1 MLQSMNISETHKRHC
16 ERGTLRS
23 EIAMLGYV
31 WRSAHGMHARIVLPM
46 LAQILLGMFPAVIT
60 YQVQSWITGTESV
73 AELLQWRHIVE
84 FLGMILA
91 MTVIKQISSLSQGVA
106 MAEIKRN
113 LERRYIDWL
122 AARDFRPQQSGEA
135 AGRAGHRSMMAFS
148 RESEMLTGLI
158 PMFYRSFVQ
167 APLTIVSFMVLMV
180 WMSWQLTCV
189 VVLLAGSVAV
199 SCVLLRKKVKAV
211 RRVLYGR
218 MSDLY
223 QLYSD
228 WVKGGRVLRFYD
240 SEGFVCGKLAEV
252 VDDSCRL
259 NKRLVGIACR
269 QNMATELLTYA
280 AVVAFILVVASGRDA
295 ADWGILLAY
304 PLAILYIRSEAIKLV
319 NGYAQLAATE
329 SSVRHLVKAFGDGDT
344 DAEADE
350 PVRKRPVESIELSH
364 VDFGYKDGVK
374 VLSDFSAIFER
385 GQLNVI
391 AGESGAG
398 KSTCLDLI
406 TKAIEPAAGIVFL
419 DGTDQREIDTRAL
432 TKQTA
437 LVEQEPYLFEGSL
450 LENLT
455 FGKAADVDEIL
466 SLCRELHLERVAST
480 EADLQRPVSDSGLN
494 LSSGEKQRIA
504 FMRALLKHPSV
515 LLLDEATSAVD
526 ADTSAAMMACIRRIC
541 RATLTIC
548 VTHDPAV
555 MRVAD
560 TLVKI
565 IDGKAIIVENHG
577 KDADTAGR

>member
-1 MLQSMNISETHKRHC
+1 MNTSETHKTPG
-16 ERGTLRS
+16 RGTLRS
-23 EIAMLGYV
+23 EFAMLGYV
-31 WRSAHGMHARIVLPM
+31 WRSARGMHARIVLPM
-46 LAQILLGMFPAVIT
+46 LAQILLGLFPAVIT

-84 FLGMILA
+84 FVGMILG
-91 MTVIKQISSLSQGVA
+91 MTVIRQISSLSQGIA
-106 MAEIKRN
+106 MAEIRRN

-122 AARDFRPQQSGEA
+122 AACDFRPEEHG
-135 AGRAGHRSMMAFS
+135 AGTGRTGHRSMMAFS

-167 APLTIVSFMVLMV
+167 APLTIISFMALMV
-180 WMSWQLTCV
+180 WMSWQLSCV
-189 VVLLAGSVAV
+189 VALLAASVAV

-240 SEGFVCGKLAEV
+240 SDGFVCGKLAEV

-269 QNMATELLTYA
+269 QNIATELLTYA
-280 AVVAFILVVASGRDA
+280 GVLAFILVVASGRDA

-304 PLAILYIRSEAIKLV
+304 PLAILYIRSEAIKVV

-329 SSVRHLVKAFGDGDT
+329 SSVKHLVKAFCNGKTEGSGGK
-344 DAEADE
+344 E
-350 PVRKRPVESIELSH
+350 PKRHVESIELRH
-364 VDFGYKDGVK
+364 VYFGYKDGVK
-374 VLSDFSAIFER
+374 VLSDFSVRFER
-385 GQLNVI
+385 GRLNVL

-406 TKAIEPAAGIVFL
+406 TKAIEPPEGVVLL
-419 DGTDQREIDTRAL
+419 DGIELREIDSRAL
-432 TKQTA
+432 TRQAA

-455 FGKAADVDEIL
+455 FGKTADINEIL

-480 EADLQRPVSDSGLN
+480 EADLQRRVSDSGLN

-504 FMRALLKHPSV
+504 FIRALLKHPSV

-526 ADTSAAMMACIRRIC
+526 ADTSAAMMAAIGRIC
-541 RATLTIC
+541 RTTLTVC

-555 MRVAD
+555 MRIAD

-565 IDGKAIIVENHG
+565 SDGKAVIIHNHEG
-577 KDADTAGR
+577 DTHPTG

>member
-1 MLQSMNISETHKRHC
+1 MNTSETHKTSG
-16 ERGTLRS
+16 RGTLRS
-23 EIAMLGYV
+23 EFAMLGYV
-31 WRSAHGMHARIVLPM
+31 WRSARGMHARIVLPM
-46 LAQILLGMFPAVIT
+46 LAQILLGLFPAVIT

-84 FLGMILA
+84 FVGMILG
-91 MTVIKQISSLSQGVA
+91 MTVIRQVSSLSQGIA
-106 MAEIKRN
+106 MAEIRRN

-122 AARDFRPQQSGEA
+122 AARDFRPEEHG
-135 AGRAGHRSMMAFS
+135 AGTGRTGHRSMMAFS

-167 APLTIVSFMVLMV
+167 APLTILSFMTLMV
-180 WMSWQLTCV
+180 WMSWQLSCV
-189 VVLLAGSVAV
+189 VALLAASVAV

-240 SEGFVCGKLAEV
+240 SDGFVCGKLSEV

-269 QNMATELLTYA
+269 QNIATELLTYA
-280 AVVAFILVVASGRDA
+280 GVLAFILVVASGRDA

-304 PLAILYIRSEAIKLV
+304 PLAILYIRSEAIKVV

-329 SSVRHLVKAFGDGDT
+329 SSVRHLVKAFGNGKTDGPGGK
-344 DAEADE
+344 E
-350 PVRKRPVESIELSH
+350 PKRHVESIELRH
-364 VDFGYKDGVK
+364 VYFGYKDGVK
-374 VLSDFSAIFER
+374 VLSDFSVRFER
-385 GQLNVI
+385 GRLNVL

-406 TKAIEPAAGIVFL
+406 TKAIEAPEGVVLL
-419 DGTDQREIDTRAL
+419 DGIDLREIDSCAL
-432 TKQTA
+432 TRQTA
-437 LVEQEPYLFEGSL
+437 LVEQEPYLFEGTL

-455 FGKAADVDEIL
+455 FGKTADINEIL

-480 EADLQRPVSDSGLN
+480 EADLQRRVSDSGLN

-504 FMRALLKHPSV
+504 FIRALLKHPSV

-526 ADTSAAMMACIRRIC
+526 ADTSAAMMAAIGRIC
-541 RATLTIC
+541 RTTLTVC

-565 IDGKAIIVENHG
+565 CDGKAVIIHNHEG
-577 KDADTAGR
+577 DTHPTG

>member
-1 MLQSMNISETHKRHC
+1 MNTSETHKTPG
-16 ERGTLRS
+16 RGTLRS
-23 EIAMLGYV
+23 EFAMLGYV
-31 WRSAHGMHARIVLPM
+31 WRSARGMHARIVLPM
-46 LAQILLGMFPAVIT
+46 LAQILLGLFPAVIT

-84 FLGMILA
+84 FVGMILG
-91 MTVIKQISSLSQGVA
+91 MTVIRQISSLSQGIA
-106 MAEIKRN
+106 MAEIRRN

-122 AARDFRPQQSGEA
+122 AARDFRPEEHG
-135 AGRAGHRSMMAFS
+135 AGTGRTGHRSMMAFS

-167 APLTIVSFMVLMV
+167 APLTIISFMALMV
-180 WMSWQLTCV
+180 WMSWQLSCV
-189 VVLLAGSVAV
+189 VALLAASVAV
-199 SCVLLRKKVKAV
+199 SCVLLRKRVKAL

-240 SEGFVCGKLAEV
+240 SDGFVCGKLAEV

-269 QNMATELLTYA
+269 QNIATELLTYA
-280 AVVAFILVVASGRDA
+280 GVLAFILVVASGRDA

-304 PLAILYIRSEAIKLV
+304 PLAILYIRSEAIKVV

-329 SSVRHLVKAFGDGDT
+329 SSVGHLVKAFGNGKT
-344 DAEADE
+344 EGSGGKE
-350 PVRKRPVESIELSH
+350 PKRHVESIELRH
-364 VDFGYKDGVK
+364 VYFGYKDGVK
-374 VLSDFSAIFER
+374 VLSDFSVRFER
-385 GQLNVI
+385 GRVNVL

-406 TKAIEPAAGIVFL
+406 TKAIEPSEGVVLL
-419 DGTDQREIDTRAL
+419 DGIDLREIDSRAL
-432 TKQTA
+432 TRQTA
-437 LVEQEPYLFEGSL
+437 LVEQEPYLFEGTL

-455 FGKAADVDEIL
+455 FGKTADINEIL

-480 EADLQRPVSDSGLN
+480 EADLQRRVSDSGLN

-504 FMRALLKHPSV
+504 FIRALLKHPSV
-515 LLLDEATSAVD
+515 LLLDEATSSVD
-526 ADTSAAMMACIRRIC
+526 ADTSAAMMTAIGRIC
-541 RATLTIC
+541 RTTLTIC

-565 IDGKAIIVENHG
+565 SDGKAVIIHNHEG
-577 KDADTAGR
+577 DTHPTG

>member
-1 MLQSMNISETHKRHC
+1 MRQSMNTSERHKTPG
-16 ERGTLRS
+16 RGTLRS
-23 EIAMLGYV
+23 EFAMLGYV
-31 WRSAHGMHARIVLPM
+31 WRSARGMHARIVLPM
-46 LAQILLGMFPAVIT
+46 LAQILLGLFPAVIT

-84 FLGMILA
+84 FVGMILG
-91 MTVIKQISSLSQGVA
+91 MTVIRQISSLSQGIA
-106 MAEIKRN
+106 MAEIRRN

-122 AARDFRPQQSGEA
+122 AARDFRPEEHGAGSG
-135 AGRAGHRSMMAFS
+135 RTGHRSMMAFS

-167 APLTIVSFMVLMV
+167 APLTIFSFMALMV
-180 WMSWQLTCV
+180 WMSWQLSCV
-189 VVLLAGSVAV
+189 VALLAASVAV

-211 RRVLYGR
+211 RRVLYDR

-240 SEGFVCGKLAEV
+240 SDGFVCGKLAEV

-269 QNMATELLTYA
+269 QNIATELLTYA
-280 AVVAFILVVASGRDA
+280 GVLAFILVVASGRDA

-304 PLAILYIRSEAIKLV
+304 PLAILYIRSEAIKVV

-329 SSVRHLVKAFGDGDT
+329 SSVRHLVKAFGNGKT
-344 DAEADE
+344 EGWGGKE
-350 PVRKRPVESIELSH
+350 PKRPVESIELRH
-364 VDFGYKDGVK
+364 VYFGYKDGVK
-374 VLSDFSAIFER
+374 VLSDFSVRFECGR
-385 GQLNVI
+385 LNVL

-406 TKAIEPAAGIVFL
+406 TKAIEPPEGVVLL
-419 DGTDQREIDTRAL
+419 DGTDLREIDSRAL
-432 TKQTA
+432 TRQTA
-437 LVEQEPYLFEGSL
+437 LVEQEPYLFEGTL

-455 FGKAADVDEIL
+455 FGKTADINEIL

-480 EADLQRPVSDSGLN
+480 EADLQRRVSDSGLN

-526 ADTSAAMMACIRRIC
+526 ADTSAAMMTAIGRIC
-541 RATLTIC
+541 RTTLTIC

-565 IDGKAIIVENHG
+565 SDGKAVIIHNHEG
-577 KDADTAGR
+577 DTHPTG

>member
-1 MLQSMNISETHKRHC
+1 MNTSEIHKTPG
-16 ERGTLRS
+16 RGTLRS
-23 EIAMLGYV
+23 EFAMLGYV
-31 WRSAHGMHARIVLPM
+31 WRSARGMHARIVLPM
-46 LAQILLGMFPAVIT
+46 LAQILLGLFPAVIT
-60 YQVQSWITGTESV
+60 YQVQNWITGTESV

-84 FLGMILA
+84 FVGMILG
-91 MTVIKQISSLSQGVA
+91 MTVIRQISSLSQGIA
-106 MAEIKRN
+106 MAEIRRN

-122 AARDFRPQQSGEA
+122 AARDFRPEEHGGGT
-135 AGRAGHRSMMAFS
+135 GRTGHRSMMAFS

-167 APLTIVSFMVLMV
+167 APLTIVSFMALMV
-180 WMSWQLTCV
+180 WMSWQLSCV
-189 VVLLAGSVAV
+189 VALLAASVAV

-269 QNMATELLTYA
+269 QNIATELLTYA
-280 AVVAFILVVASGRDA
+280 GVLAFILVVASGRDA

-304 PLAILYIRSEAIKLV
+304 PLAILYIRSEAIKVV

-329 SSVRHLVKAFGDGDT
+329 SSVKHLVKAFCNGKTEGPGGK
-344 DAEADE
+344 EL
-350 PVRKRPVESIELSH
+350 KRHVESIELRH
-364 VDFGYKDGVK
+364 VYFGYKDGVK
-374 VLSDFSAIFER
+374 VLSDFSVRFER
-385 GQLNVI
+385 GKLNVL

-406 TKAIEPAAGIVFL
+406 TKAIEPPEGVVLL
-419 DGTDQREIDTRAL
+419 DGIDLREIDSRAL
-432 TKQTA
+432 TRQTA
-437 LVEQEPYLFEGSL
+437 LVEQEPYLFEGTL

-455 FGKAADVDEIL
+455 FGKTADINEIL

-480 EADLQRPVSDSGLN
+480 EADLQRRVSDSGLN

-504 FMRALLKHPSV
+504 FIRALLKHPSV

-526 ADTSAAMMACIRRIC
+526 ADTSAAMMAAIGRIC
-541 RATLTIC
+541 RTTLTVC

-555 MRVAD
+555 MRIAD

-565 IDGKAIIVENHG
+565 SDGKAVI
-577 KDADTAGR
+577 K

>member
-1 MLQSMNISETHKRHC
+1 MNTSETHKTPG
-16 ERGTLRS
+16 RGTLRS
-23 EIAMLGYV
+23 EFAMLGYV
-31 WRSAHGMHARIVLPM
+31 WRSARGMHTRIVLPM
-46 LAQILLGMFPAVIT
+46 LAQILLGLFPAVIT

-84 FLGMILA
+84 FVGMILG
-91 MTVIKQISSLSQGVA
+91 MTVIRQISSLSQGIA
-106 MAEIKRN
+106 MAEIRRN

-122 AARDFRPQQSGEA
+122 AARDFRPEEHG
-135 AGRAGHRSMMAFS
+135 AGTGRTGHRSMMAFS

-167 APLTIVSFMVLMV
+167 APLTIISFMALMV
-180 WMSWQLTCV
+180 WMSWQLSCV
-189 VVLLAGSVAV
+189 VALLAASVAV

-240 SEGFVCGKLAEV
+240 SDGFVCGKLSEV

-269 QNMATELLTYA
+269 QNIATELLTYA
-280 AVVAFILVVASGRDA
+280 GVLAFILVVASGRDA

-304 PLAILYIRSEAIKLV
+304 PLAILYIRSEAIKVV

-329 SSVRHLVKAFGDGDT
+329 SSVRHLVKAFCNGKTDGSSGK
-344 DAEADE
+344 E
-350 PVRKRPVESIELSH
+350 PRHHVESIELRH
-364 VDFGYKDGVK
+364 VYFGYKDGVN
-374 VLSDFSAIFER
+374 VLSDFSVRFER
-385 GQLNVI
+385 GKLNVL
-391 AGESGAG
+391 AGESGSG

-406 TKAIEPAAGIVFL
+406 TKAIEPPEGVVLL
-419 DGTDQREIDTRAL
+419 DGIDLKEIDTCAL
-432 TKQTA
+432 TRQTA
-437 LVEQEPYLFEGSL
+437 LVEQEPYLFEGTL

-455 FGKAADVDEIL
+455 FGKTADINEIL

-480 EADLQRPVSDSGLN
+480 EADLQRRVSDSGLN

-504 FMRALLKHPSV
+504 FIRALLKHPSV

-526 ADTSAAMMACIRRIC
+526 ADTSAAMMTAIGRIC
-541 RATLTIC
+541 RTTLTVC

-555 MRVAD
+555 MRMAD

-565 IDGKAIIVENHG
+565 SDGKAVVIHNYEG
-577 KDADTAGR
+577 DTHPAG

>member
-1 MLQSMNISETHKRHC
+1 MNTSETHKTPGS
-16 ERGTLRS
+16 GTLRS
-23 EIAMLGYV
+23 EFAMLGYV
-31 WRSAHGMHARIVLPM
+31 WRSARGMHTRIVLPM
-46 LAQILLGMFPAVIT
+46 LAQILLGLFPAVIT

-84 FLGMILA
+84 FVGMILG
-91 MTVIKQISSLSQGVA
+91 MTIIRQISSLSQGIA
-106 MAEIKRN
+106 MAEIRRN

-122 AARDFRPQQSGEA
+122 AARDFRPEEHG
-135 AGRAGHRSMMAFS
+135 AGTGRTGHRSMMAFS

-167 APLTIVSFMVLMV
+167 APLTIISFMALMV
-180 WMSWQLTCV
+180 WMSWQLSCV
-189 VVLLAGSVAV
+189 VALLAASVAV

-240 SEGFVCGKLAEV
+240 SDGFVCGKLAEV
-252 VDDSCRL
+252 VHDSCRL

-269 QNMATELLTYA
+269 QNIATELLTYA
-280 AVVAFILVVASGRDA
+280 GVLAFILVVASGRDA

-304 PLAILYIRSEAIKLV
+304 PLAILYIRSEAIKVV

-329 SSVRHLVKAFGDGDT
+329 SSVRHLVKAFGSTVGKSDH
-344 DAEADE
+344 DAI
-350 PVRKRPVESIELSH
+350 VSRRPVDSFELDH
-364 VDFGYKDGVK
+364 VRFGYREGTD
-374 VLSDFSAIFER
+374 VLSDFSVRFSR
-385 GQLNVI
+385 GRLNVI

-398 KSTCLDLI
+398 KSTCLDLL
-406 TKAIEPAAGIVFL
+406 TKAIEPLDGKVLL
-419 DGTDQREIDTRAL
+419 DGTDMRLIDGRAI
-432 TKQTA
+432 TAITA
-437 LVEQEPYLFEGSL
+437 LVEQEPYLFEGTL

-455 FGKAADVDEIL
+455 FGKTADINEIL

-480 EADLQRPVSDSGLN
+480 EADLQRRVSDSGLN

-504 FMRALLKHPSV
+504 FIRALLKHPSV

-526 ADTSAAMMACIRRIC
+526 ADTSAAMMIAIGRIC
-541 RATLTIC
+541 RTTLTVC

-555 MRVAD
+555 MRIAD

-565 IDGKAIIVENHG
+565 SDGKAEIIHNHEG
-577 KDADTAGR
+577 DTHPTG

>member
-1 MLQSMNISETHKRHC
+1 MNTSETHKTPG
-16 ERGTLRS
+16 RGTLRS
-23 EIAMLGYV
+23 EFAMLGYV
-31 WRSAHGMHARIVLPM
+31 WRSARGMHARIVLPM
-46 LAQILLGMFPAVIT
+46 LAQILLGLFPAVIT

-84 FLGMILA
+84 FVGMILG
-91 MTVIKQISSLSQGVA
+91 MTVIRQISSLSQGIA
-106 MAEIKRN
+106 MAEIRRN

-122 AARDFRPQQSGEA
+122 AARDFRPEEHGAGSG
-135 AGRAGHRSMMAFS
+135 RTGHRSMMAFS

-167 APLTIVSFMVLMV
+167 APLTIISFMALMV
-180 WMSWQLTCV
+180 WMSWQLSCV
-189 VVLLAGSVAV
+189 VALLAVSVAV

-240 SEGFVCGKLAEV
+240 SDGFVCGKLAEV

-269 QNMATELLTYA
+269 QNIATELLTYA
-280 AVVAFILVVASGRDA
+280 GVLAFILVVASGREA

-304 PLAILYIRSEAIKLV
+304 PLAILYIRSEAIKVV

-329 SSVRHLVKAFGDGDT
+329 SSVKHLVKAFCNGKTEGPGGK
-344 DAEADE
+344 EL
-350 PVRKRPVESIELSH
+350 KRHVESIELRH
-364 VDFGYKDGVK
+364 VYFGYKDGVK
-374 VLSDFSAIFER
+374 VLSDFSVRFER
-385 GQLNVI
+385 GKLNVL

-406 TKAIEPAAGIVFL
+406 TKAIEPPEGVVLL
-419 DGTDQREIDTRAL
+419 DGIDLREIDSRAL
-432 TKQTA
+432 TRQTA
-437 LVEQEPYLFEGSL
+437 LVEQEPYLFEGTL

-455 FGKAADVDEIL
+455 FGKTADINEIL

-480 EADLQRPVSDSGLN
+480 EADLQRRVSDSGLN

-504 FMRALLKHPSV
+504 FIRALLKHPSV

-526 ADTSAAMMACIRRIC
+526 ADTSAAMMAAIGRIC
-541 RATLTIC
+541 RTTLTVC

-565 IDGKAIIVENHG
+565 SDGKAVIIHNYEG
-577 KDADTAGR
+577 DTHPTG

>member
-1 MLQSMNISETHKRHC
+1 MNTSETHKTSG
-16 ERGTLRS
+16 RGTLRS
-23 EIAMLGYV
+23 EFAMLGYV
-31 WRSAHGMHARIVLPM
+31 WRSARGMHARIVLPM
-46 LAQILLGMFPAVIT
+46 LAQILLGLFPAVIT

-84 FLGMILA
+84 FVGMILGL
-91 MTVIKQISSLSQGVA
+91 TIIRQISSLSQGIA
-106 MAEIKRN
+106 MAEIRRN

-122 AARDFRPQQSGEA
+122 AARDFRPEEHG
-135 AGRAGHRSMMAFS
+135 AGTGRTGHRSMMAFS

-167 APLTIVSFMVLMV
+167 APLTILSFMTLMV
-180 WMSWQLTCV
+180 WMSWQLSCV
-189 VVLLAGSVAV
+189 VALLAASVAV

-240 SEGFVCGKLAEV
+240 SDGFVCGKLSEV

-269 QNMATELLTYA
+269 QNIATELLTYA
-280 AVVAFILVVASGRDA
+280 GVLAFILVVASGRDA

-304 PLAILYIRSEAIKLV
+304 PLAILYIRSEAIKVV

-329 SSVRHLVKAFGDGDT
+329 SSVRHLVKAFCSGKT
-344 DAEADE
+344 DESGGKE
-350 PVRKRPVESIELSH
+350 PKRHVHSIELRH
-364 VDFGYKDGVK
+364 VYFGYRDGVK
-374 VLSDFSAIFER
+374 VLSDFSVRFER
-385 GQLNVI
+385 GRLNVL

-406 TKAIEPAAGIVFL
+406 TKAIEPPEGVVLL
-419 DGTDQREIDTRAL
+419 DGIDLREIDSCAL
-432 TKQTA
+432 TRQTS
-437 LVEQEPYLFEGSL
+437 LVEQEPYLFEGTL

-455 FGKAADVDEIL
+455 FGKTADINEIL

-480 EADLQRPVSDSGLN
+480 EADLQRRVSDSGLN

-504 FMRALLKHPSV
+504 FIRALLKHPSV

-526 ADTSAAMMACIRRIC
+526 ADTSAAMMAAIGRIC
-541 RATLTIC
+541 RTTLTVC

-555 MRVAD
+555 MSVAD

-565 IDGKAIIVENHG
+565 CDGKAVIIHNHEG
-577 KDADTAGR
+577 DTHPTG

>member
-1 MLQSMNISETHKRHC
+1 MNTSETHKTSG
-16 ERGTLRS
+16 RGTLRS
-23 EIAMLGYV
+23 EFAMLGYV
-31 WRSAHGMHARIVLPM
+31 WRSARGMHARIVLPM
-46 LAQILLGMFPAVIT
+46 LAQILLGLFPAVIT

-84 FLGMILA
+84 FVGMILGL
-91 MTVIKQISSLSQGVA
+91 TIIRQISSLSQGIA
-106 MAEIKRN
+106 MAEIRRN

-122 AARDFRPQQSGEA
+122 AARDFRPEEHG
-135 AGRAGHRSMMAFS
+135 AGTGRTGHRSMMAFS

-167 APLTIVSFMVLMV
+167 APLTILSFMTLMV
-180 WMSWQLTCV
+180 WMSWQLSCV
-189 VVLLAGSVAV
+189 VALLAASVAV

-240 SEGFVCGKLAEV
+240 SDGFVCGKLSEV

-269 QNMATELLTYA
+269 QNIATELLTYA
-280 AVVAFILVVASGRDA
+280 GVLAFILVVASGRDA

-304 PLAILYIRSEAIKLV
+304 PLAILYIRSEAIKVV

-329 SSVRHLVKAFGDGDT
+329 SSVRHLVKAFCSGKT
-344 DAEADE
+344 DESGGKE
-350 PVRKRPVESIELSH
+350 PKRHVHSIELRH
-364 VDFGYKDGVK
+364 VYFGYRDGVK
-374 VLSDFSAIFER
+374 VLSDFSVRFER
-385 GQLNVI
+385 GKLNVL
-391 AGESGAG
+391 AGESGSG

-406 TKAIEPAAGIVFL
+406 TKAIEPPEGVVLL
-419 DGTDQREIDTRAL
+419 DGIDLREIDSCAL
-432 TKQTA
+432 TGQTA
-437 LVEQEPYLFEGSL
+437 LVEQEPYLFEGTL

-455 FGKAADVDEIL
+455 FGKTADINEIL

-480 EADLQRPVSDSGLN
+480 EADLQRRVSDSGLN

-504 FMRALLKHPSV
+504 FIRALLKHPSV

-526 ADTSAAMMACIRRIC
+526 ADTSAAMMAAIGRIC
-541 RATLTIC
+541 RTTLTVC

-555 MRVAD
+555 MSVAD

-565 IDGKAIIVENHG
+565 CDGKAVIIHNHEG
-577 KDADTAGR
+577 DTHPTG

>member
-1 MLQSMNISETHKRHC
+1 MNTSETHKTSG
-16 ERGTLRS
+16 RGTLRS
-23 EIAMLGYV
+23 EFAMLGYV
-31 WRSAHGMHARIVLPM
+31 WRSARGMHARIVLPM
-46 LAQILLGMFPAVIT
+46 LAQILLGLFPAVIT

-84 FLGMILA
+84 FVGMILG
-91 MTVIKQISSLSQGVA
+91 MTVIRQISSLSQGIA
-106 MAEIKRN
+106 MAEIRRN

-122 AARDFRPQQSGEA
+122 AARDFRPEEHG
-135 AGRAGHRSMMAFS
+135 AGTGRTGHRSMMAFS

-167 APLTIVSFMVLMV
+167 APLTIISFMTLMV
-180 WMSWQLTCV
+180 WMSWQLSCV
-189 VVLLAGSVAV
+189 VALLAASVAV
-199 SCVLLRKKVKAV
+199 SCVLLRKKVKGV

-240 SEGFVCGKLAEV
+240 SDGFVCGKLSEV

-269 QNMATELLTYA
+269 QNIATELLTYA
-280 AVVAFILVVASGRDA
+280 GVLAFILVVASGRDA

-304 PLAILYIRSEAIKLV
+304 PLAILYIRSEAIKVV

-329 SSVRHLVKAFGDGDT
+329 SSVRHLVKAFCNGKTDGSGGK
-344 DAEADE
+344 E
-350 PVRKRPVESIELSH
+350 PKPHVESIELRH
-364 VDFGYKDGVK
+364 VYFSYKDGVK
-374 VLSDFSAIFER
+374 VLSDFSVRFER
-385 GQLNVI
+385 GRLNVL

-406 TKAIEPAAGIVFL
+406 TKAIEPPEGVVLL
-419 DGTDQREIDTRAL
+419 DGIDLREIDSCAL
-432 TKQTA
+432 TRQTS
-437 LVEQEPYLFEGSL
+437 LVEQEPYLFEGTL

-455 FGKAADVDEIL
+455 FGKTADINEIL

-480 EADLQRPVSDSGLN
+480 EADLQRRVSDSGLN

-504 FMRALLKHPSV
+504 FIRALLKHPSV

-526 ADTSAAMMACIRRIC
+526 ADTAAAMMAAIGRIC
-541 RATLTIC
+541 RTTLTIC

-555 MRVAD
+555 MRVSD

-565 IDGKAIIVENHG
+565 CDGKAVIIHNHEG
-577 KDADTAGR
+577 DTHPTG

>member
-1 MLQSMNISETHKRHC
+1 MNTSETHKTPG
-16 ERGTLRS
+16 RGTLRS
-23 EIAMLGYV
+23 EFAMLGYV
-31 WRSAHGMHARIVLPM
+31 WRSARGMHARIVLPM
-46 LAQILLGMFPAVIT
+46 LAQILLGLFPAVIT

-84 FLGMILA
+84 FVGMILG
-91 MTVIKQISSLSQGVA
+91 MTVIRQISSLSQGIA
-106 MAEIKRN
+106 MAEIRRN

-122 AARDFRPQQSGEA
+122 AACDFRPEEHG
-135 AGRAGHRSMMAFS
+135 AGTGRTGHRSMMAFS

-167 APLTIVSFMVLMV
+167 APLTIISFMALMV
-180 WMSWQLTCV
+180 WMSWQLSCV
-189 VVLLAGSVAV
+189 VALLAASVAV

-240 SEGFVCGKLAEV
+240 SDGFVCGKLAEV

-269 QNMATELLTYA
+269 QNIATELLTYA
-280 AVVAFILVVASGRDA
+280 GVLAFILVVASGRDA

-304 PLAILYIRSEAIKLV
+304 PLAILYIRSEAIKVV

-329 SSVRHLVKAFGDGDT
+329 SSVKHLVKAFCNGKTEGSGGK
-344 DAEADE
+344 E
-350 PVRKRPVESIELSH
+350 PKRHVESIELRH
-364 VDFGYKDGVK
+364 VYFGYKDGVK
-374 VLSDFSAIFER
+374 VLSDFSVRFER
-385 GQLNVI
+385 GRLNVL

-406 TKAIEPAAGIVFL
+406 TKAIEPPEGVVLL
-419 DGTDQREIDTRAL
+419 DGIELREIDSRAL
-432 TKQTA
+432 TRQTA
-437 LVEQEPYLFEGSL
+437 LVEQEPYLFEGTL

-455 FGKAADVDEIL
+455 FGKPADINEIL

-480 EADLQRPVSDSGLN
+480 EADLQRRVSDSGLN

-504 FMRALLKHPSV
+504 FIRALLKHPSV

-526 ADTSAAMMACIRRIC
+526 ADTSAAMMTAIGRIC
-541 RATLTIC
+541 RTTLTVC

-555 MRVAD
+555 MRIAD

-565 IDGKAIIVENHG
+565 SDGKAVIIHNHEG
-577 KDADTAGR
+577 DTHPTG

>member
-1 MLQSMNISETHKRHC
+1 MNTSETHKPPGK
-16 ERGTLRS
+16 GTLRS
-23 EIAMLGYV
+23 EFAMLGYV
-31 WRSAHGMHARIVLPM
+31 WRSARGMHARIVLPM
-46 LAQILLGMFPAVIT
+46 LAQILLGLFPAVIT

-84 FLGMILA
+84 FVGMILG
-91 MTVIKQISSLSQGVA
+91 MTVIRQISSLSQGIA
-106 MAEIKRN
+106 MAEIRRN

-122 AARDFRPQQSGEA
+122 AARDFRPEEHG
-135 AGRAGHRSMMAFS
+135 AGTGRTGHRSMMAFS

-167 APLTIVSFMVLMV
+167 APLTIISFMALMV
-180 WMSWQLTCV
+180 WMSWQLSCV
-189 VVLLAGSVAV
+189 VALLAASVAV

-218 MSDLY
+218 MSDLF

-240 SEGFVCGKLAEV
+240 SDGFVCGKLAEV

-269 QNMATELLTYA
+269 QNIATELLTYA
-280 AVVAFILVVASGRDA
+280 GVLAFILVVASGRDA

-304 PLAILYIRSEAIKLV
+304 PLAILYIRSEAIKVV

-329 SSVRHLVKAFGDGDT
+329 SSVRHLVKAFGSTVGKSDH
-344 DAEADE
+344 DAIV
-350 PVRKRPVESIELSH
+350 PRRPVDFIELDH
-364 VDFGYKDGVK
+364 VRFGYREGTD
-374 VLSDFSAIFER
+374 VLSDFSVRFSR
-385 GQLNVI
+385 GRLNVI

-398 KSTCLDLI
+398 KSTCLDLL
-406 TKAIEPAAGIVFL
+406 TKAIEPLDGKVLL
-419 DGTDQREIDTRAL
+419 DGTDMRLIDGRAI
-432 TKQTA
+432 TAITA
-437 LVEQEPYLFEGSL
+437 LVEQEPYLFEGTL

-455 FGKAADVDEIL
+455 FGKTADINEIL

-480 EADLQRPVSDSGLN
+480 EADLQRRVSDSGLN

-504 FMRALLKHPSV
+504 FIRALLKHPSV

-526 ADTSAAMMACIRRIC
+526 ADTSAAMMTAIKRIC
-541 RATLTIC
+541 RTTLTVC

-555 MRVAD
+555 MRLAD
-560 TLVKI
+560 ILVKI
-565 IDGKAIIVENHG
+565 SDGKAVIIHNHEG
-577 KDADTAGR
+577 DTHPTS